1 MNPCHYVWIVIR
13 AYQKKV
19 TKIGVNSV
27 KSHFS
32 EQKTEMEIEKST

>member
-32 EQKTEMEIEKST
+32 EQKTEVEIEKST